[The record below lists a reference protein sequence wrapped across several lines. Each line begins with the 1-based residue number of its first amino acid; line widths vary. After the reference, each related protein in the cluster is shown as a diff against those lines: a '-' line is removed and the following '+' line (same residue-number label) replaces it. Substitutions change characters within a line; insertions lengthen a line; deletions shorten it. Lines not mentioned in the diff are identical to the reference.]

1 VTFLSDHGKINTAIL
16 LLMAS
21 AWLYTEIIEH
31 VKRDAFKTEIV
42 EFIETIK
49 HDQLLRR
56 VRELEEVNKA
66 TECENGHD

>member
-1 VTFLSDHGKINTAIL
+1 
-16 LLMAS
+16 MAS
-21 AWLYTEIIEH
+21 AWLYTEIVEH
-31 VKRDAFKTEIV
+31 VKRDAFKVEIV

-56 VRELEEVNKA
+56 VRVLEEVNKA